1 MNKEETRFSMF
12 SAAIGGTCL
21 LTSLNQTNNLIAQ
34 NLFDG
39 ESFDILTAF
48 LAGVVFYFVIFFLYR
63 GIASAQ
69 KRRQS
74 RRKENEAFYED
85 DIPAIVMVAILVFA
99 GLFLYSLLSILT
111 HFNSGVSLMLLP
123 LPLVFAVSSVALLR
137 HELLAIKRNLRR
149 RIGRKRVDR

>member
-12 SAAIGGTCL
+12 SAVMGGACLFTSLDQTEGLINGEPSGL
-21 LTSLNQTNNLIAQ
+21 LTAL
-34 NLFDG
+34 
-39 ESFDILTAF
+39 
-48 LAGVVFYFVIFFLYR
+48 LAGVVFFFVTLLYR

-69 KRRQS
+69 KQRQS
-74 RRKENEAFYED
+74 RRKENEAFYEN

-99 GLFLYSLLSILT
+99 GLFLYSMLSILT
-111 HFNSGVSLMLLP
+111 HVNPATVLLLP
-123 LPLVFAVSSVALLR
+123 LPLVFAVSSAALLR